1 MQIAE
6 ITDKLAKQ
14 RNALHML
21 HTLLLQENVTAAV
34 MRRELSK
41 IRDNITDVIHDLMS
55 SEETGR

>member
-14 RNALHML
+14 QTALYAIIL
-21 HTLLLQENVTAAV
+21 
-34 MRRELSK
+34 
-41 IRDNITDVIHDLMS
+41 RDDVPPDVIRALLAMHGNLSDVMGDLMS